1 MTQCLSLRSWGKW
14 ICNVLKV
21 FSLWHTED
29 CIIKSRECLFLALR
43 NFTEELLF
51 KPVLKQK
58 HELPAGQEQKGIRG
72 GDSLSKDREAFLRV
86 SKKQSVGMVLRTLGK
101 VGRSAGPTSGVKDLG
116 LLPICAENAEEGI

>member
-1 MTQCLSLRSWGKW
+1 MGLFQRISFGLSMEGLELKMTQCLSLRSWGRW
-14 ICNVLKV
+14 ICSVLKV
-21 FSLWHTED
+21 FSLWYTED

-72 GDSLSKDREAFLRV
+72 GDSLSKDQEAFER
-86 SKKQSVGMVLRTLGK
+86 LG
-101 VGRSAGPTSGVKDLG
+101 G
-116 LLPICAENAEEGI
+116 LLESLKEAVCRRGSQNPGEGR